1 MNQKKQSLIEIQG
14 VVTQCL
20 SNGMFRVKLENGFQV
35 LTHVSGKIRRN
46 YIRILLGDKVS
57 VELSPYDLTRGRIV
71 FRLRQ
76 KDQKPQQWQKTNIIK

>member
-1 MNQKKQSLIEIQG
+1 MQG

-46 YIRILLGDKVS
+46 YIRILLGDKVT

-76 KDQKPQQWQKTNIIK
+76 KDQKLQQ

>member
-1 MNQKKQSLIEIQG
+1 LNQKKQSLIEMQG

-46 YIRILLGDKVS
+46 YIRILLGDKVT

-76 KDQKPQQWQKTNIIK
+76 KDQKLQQ

>member
-1 MNQKKQSLIEIQG
+1 MNQKKQSLIEMQG

-35 LTHVSGKIRRN
+35 LTHVSGRIRRN

-76 KDQKPQQWQKTNIIK
+76 KDQKPQH

>member
-1 MNQKKQSLIEIQG
+1 MNQKKQSLLEMQG
-14 VVTQCL
+14 VVTPCL

-35 LTHVSGKIRRN
+35 LTHLSGKIRRN
-46 YIRILLGDKVS
+46 YIRILLGDKVT

-76 KDQKPQQWQKTNIIK
+76 KDQKLQQ